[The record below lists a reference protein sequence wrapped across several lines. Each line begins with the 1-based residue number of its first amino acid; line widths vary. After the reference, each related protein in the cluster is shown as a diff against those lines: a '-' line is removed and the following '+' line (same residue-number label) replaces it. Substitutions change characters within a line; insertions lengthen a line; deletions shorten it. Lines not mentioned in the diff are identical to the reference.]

1 MTLAH
6 TLGIQIYSGR
16 KFPPV
21 EAQLATIAR
30 LGFTNVETFGPLYDD
45 VDSDETTARCAWSQ
59 RQERTFQR
67 RDGRKPKAKG
77 WSRSRDGSASRSWS
91 RPI

>member
-1 MTLAH
+1 MALAYP
-6 TLGIQIYSGR
+6 LSMQIYSGR

-45 VDSDETTARCAWSQ
+45 VEATKRLLDAHGLSSKSGHFDWGQIADISIGA
-59 RQERTFQR
+59 
-67 RDGRKPKAKG
+67 
-77 WSRSRDGSASRSWS
+77 
-91 RPI
+91 